1 MINKVMNLD
10 SFEEQKKKKK
20 KKKKRGWK
28 KFSSPRMEL
37 YIIRSVYIRE

>member
-20 KKKKRGWK
+20 KKGGWK

>member
-10 SFEEQKKKKK
+10 SFEEQKKKKG
-20 KKKKRGWK
+20 GWK